1 MRISSVAMLMLASVL
16 HAGQL
21 DWFVYR
27 KLPGAEVVVEKEPA
41 TEREAIRFQYRR
53 GDSGHA
59 LIIANLEP
67 ALKVTAQHKLT
78 FWMRGEKGNGG
89 AQLGVMLSVPSRKKS
104 YCPGPSVATTSARW
118 RRHVLNLNTD
128 FGLPDAVHTV
138 SQIKFG
144 LGVKALN
151 EGDLARVWIRDV
163 AIVEAGDLSLGGA
176 GRDFVVTEVFRPVAP
191 SIDLPVVRVFSDMD
205 NEDRTT
211 RIHSPKHSAGIPEPV
226 SGPGYRHLLTL
237 PLDAQITQVDSLGER
252 PDVTV
257 VCRPVAG
264 TTEPEAINAWVE
276 SGGALLLYGA
286 CAGYGSLLPGKLALL
301 PHGAKRQGFSIGK
314 PGHSLFA
321 GIRWRKGITLVPF
334 GTFEPNAQA
343 TVLAS
348 FDDGTPAMVA
358 MARGK
363 GQVLFLNFGPGK
375 SLTDAQELY
384 DELAL
389 RALYWLAGHPDSA
402 LALPEIDRRLTD
414 ERRNREKSI
423 VRGTLAAAGIRSS
436 AGWRLGMS
444 EDNVGRFGWA
454 IDEGLLV
461 GNVNRHLQLTC
472 GDTSLGFA
480 FPSKPASKDSGEVGA
495 YAVPALNWVC
505 KTAQATVDGQRLTMR
520 QSMLTPF
527 VHYETEEPV
536 VRLTFGHAPTHAS
549 FPTKG
554 GVVARALDHPNA
566 LSDFARTAT
575 AGWLLVWEAGVSHP
589 LLLVFEKR
597 LGFFVEVADGAAM
610 ALVLRAPEH
619 VGTFLAGHPFGV
631 ERVDST
637 GWLTGV
643 PRAAAKRTA
652 FWHRAALAFPVG
664 CDEVF
669 RLDRAAG
676 RVRIA
681 NRFRYLVVEDAWGTR
696 PKKLAVLPPLIG
708 YALDRNLLVAD
719 CSRVRDTGLPTKYGM
734 LKVVEDS
741 EALAY
746 SLPMAPEE
754 RFAYVNSADEPDLSA
769 YINRQFENGVR
780 WSCGG
785 HVPYEDWKVEQ
796 SRQGLNYRNIDPF
809 SWSFGLA
816 TALQGRVFLN
826 DANREKLAERASRRF
841 SDPIERHQY
850 KTFARYREE
859 PFSGTRYPVLFNSFY
874 PNKTRYAG
882 TFGSRVIYGDENEAS
897 TLTLMLGYL
906 HAVQL
911 GNAGLVR
918 ANWSYFKQAARMM
931 LTTDDWA
938 AHASGCREYSAG
950 AWLDM
955 LNCEYPGMVYYARVA
970 EIAGDTAA
978 AEQGYYRAAKRMLPT
993 LMRLSFHEYA
1003 NRYRLA
1009 PFEARVVFGFNEPDG
1024 PLAAKAHLDGFNC
1037 AGAMDL
1043 TDFSQATCFPLL
1055 ALYATYAPETVQE
1068 YLDEVV
1074 RPSFLQNGKWSFHFP
1089 YVKAFAFLGASSDD
1103 LRKMVGDVDELRG
1116 ERARNDWPG
1125 MRQCD
1130 EVGAA
1135 IFRLRPDVYVASHAP
1150 AALLDAIYADADGRV
1165 ELTLEAPEED
1175 TLLKLVCRRPILD
1188 VACNGRD
1195 VPKRRWTH
1203 QGELFTVSL
1212 PKGRSQWLL
1221 RLGTGTVQPEAPK
1234 QRLWGWRGTR
1244 RQAKGLFPA
1253 RP

>member
-1 MRISSVAMLMLASVL
+1 MRILFLIVVALGVAGGLQ
-16 HAGQL
+16 AGQL

-27 KLPGAEVVVEKEPA
+27 DLPGAEVVVEKEPG

-67 ALKVTAQHKLT
+67 AMKVTAQHKLT
-78 FWMRGEKGNGG
+78 FWMRGETSNGG

-104 YCPGPSVATTSARW
+104 YCPGPSVTTTSARW
-118 RRHVLNLNTD
+118 RRYVLNLNTD
-128 FGLPDAVHTV
+128 FGLPDALHTV

-176 GRDFVVTEVFRPVAP
+176 GRDFVVTEVFRPAAP
-191 SIDLPVVRVFSDMD
+191 SIDLPVIRVFSDMD

-226 SGPGYRHLLTL
+226 SVPGYRHLLTL
-237 PLDAQITQVDSLGER
+237 PLDAQITQVDSLGES

-257 VCRPVAG
+257 VCRPIAG
-264 TTEPEAINAWVE
+264 STKPDIAKAWVE
-276 SGGALLLYGA
+276 SGGGLLLYGA
-286 CAGYGSLLPGKLALL
+286 CAGYESLLPGKLDVL
-301 PHGAKRQGFSIGK
+301 PHGGKRRRFRIGK
-314 PGHSLFA
+314 PDHPLFA
-321 GIRWRKGITLVPF
+321 GIRWRKGITVVPF
-334 GTFEPNAQA
+334 GTFAPDSRA
-343 TVLAS
+343 TVLAT
-348 FDDGTPAMVA
+348 FDDGTPAMVV

-375 SLTDAQELY
+375 SLTGVQEFY

-389 RALYWLAGHPDSA
+389 RAIYWLAGHPDRVS
-402 LALPEIDRRLTD
+402 ALPEIGRQLAAKG
-414 ERRNREKSI
+414 RNREQSI
-423 VRGTLAAAGIRSS
+423 VQHTLAAADIRNRG
-436 AGWRLGMS
+436 GWRLGMS

-461 GNVNRHLQLTC
+461 ANVNRHLQLTC
-472 GDTSLGFA
+472 GDTALGFA
-480 FPSKPASKDSGEVGA
+480 FPGKAGANGAAS
-495 YAVPALNWVC
+495 YAVPTVNWVC
-505 KTAQATVDGQRLTMR
+505 KTARATVDGHRITTR

-536 VRLTFGHAPTHAS
+536 VHLTFGHVPTHAS
-549 FPTKG
+549 FPTKS
-554 GVVARALDHPNA
+554 GVVTRALDQPNA
-566 LSDFARTAT
+566 LAGFADAAT
-575 AGWLLVWEAGVSHP
+575 AGWLLVWEADVSHP

-597 LGFFVEVADGAAM
+597 LRLSVAMADGAAT
-610 ALVLRAPEH
+610 ALVLQGAEQ
-619 VGTFLAGHPFGV
+619 VGTFLAGHPFGIEPVDGTNWPAAMPKGVV
-631 ERVDST
+631 ERVT
-637 GWLTGV
+637 
-643 PRAAAKRTA
+643 
-652 FWHRAALAFPVG
+652 FWHRASLAFPVG

-681 NRFRYLVVEDAWGTR
+681 NQFHYLTTEDAWGTR
-696 PKKLAVLPPLIG
+696 PKKLAVLPPLVG
-708 YALDRNLLVAD
+708 YALDRHSLVSD
-719 CSRVRDTGLPTKYGM
+719 CTRVRDTGLPTKYGM
-734 LKVVEDS
+734 LKVVEDR

-754 RFAYVNSADEPDLSA
+754 RFAYVNSADEPELSA

-785 HVPYEDWKVEQ
+785 HVPYEDWTVEQ
-796 SRQGLNYRNIDPF
+796 SRRGLNYRNIDPF
-809 SWSFGLA
+809 SWSFGLG

-882 TFGSRVIYGDENEAS
+882 TFGSSVIYGDENEAS

-911 GNAGLVR
+911 GDAGLVR
-918 ANWSYFKQAARMM
+918 ANWSYFRQAARMM

-938 AHASGCREYSAG
+938 AHSSGCREYSAG

-955 LNCEYPGMVYYARVA
+955 LNCEYAGMIYYARVA
-970 EIAGDTAA
+970 EIVGDAAA

-1009 PFEARVVFGFNEPDG
+1009 PFKARVVFGFNEPDG

-1055 ALYATYAPETVQE
+1055 ALYATYAPGPVQE
-1068 YLDEVV
+1068 YLNEVV
-1074 RPSFLQNGKWSFHFP
+1074 RPSFLQNGKWTFHFP

-1150 AALLDAIYADADGRV
+1150 AALLDAVYADAAGRV
-1165 ELTLEAPEED
+1165 ELTLEAPAEG

-1221 RLGTGTVQPEAPK
+1221 RLGTGTVRPEAS
-1234 QRLWGWRGTR
+1234 RHWLLRWREAKG
-1244 RQAKGLFPA
+1244 QAEGLFPP

>member
-1 MRISSVAMLMLASVL
+1 MRIPFLAVMVL
-16 HAGQL
+16 GVVGNLVAGQL
-21 DWFVYR
+21 DWFVYQD
-27 KLPGAEVVVEKEPA
+27 LPGAEVVAEKEPV
-41 TEREAIRFQYRR
+41 TGRDAIRFQYRR

-67 ALKVTAQHKLT
+67 PLKVTAQHKLT
-78 FWMRGEKGNGG
+78 FWMRGEKSNGG
-89 AQLGVMLSVPSRKKS
+89 ARLGVMLSVPSQKQS
-104 YCPGPSVATTSARW
+104 YRPGPSVVTTSARW
-118 RRHVLNLNTD
+118 RRYVFNLSTD

-138 SQIKFG
+138 SQLKFG
-144 LGVKALN
+144 LSVKTLSQ
-151 EGDLARVWIRDV
+151 GDMARVWIRDA
-163 AIVEAGDLSLGGA
+163 AIVEAGDLSLGGT
-176 GRDFVVTEVFRPVAP
+176 GRDFVVTKVFRKPIPA
-191 SIDLPVVRVFSDMD
+191 IDLPVIRVFSDMD

-211 RIHSPKHSAGIPEPV
+211 RIHSPKHSAGVPEPV

-237 PLDAQITQVDSLGER
+237 PLASQFTQVDSLGER

-257 VCRPVAG
+257 VCRPVAS
-264 TTEPEAINAWVE
+264 TTVPDEAVAWVE
-276 SGGALLLYGA
+276 SGGGLLLYGA
-286 CAGYGSLLPGKLALL
+286 CAGYESLLPGKLGLL
-301 PHGAKRQGFSIGK
+301 PHGGKRQTFRIGK
-314 PGHSLFA
+314 PNHPLFA
-321 GIRWRKGITLVPF
+321 GVRWREGITLVPF

-343 TVLAS
+343 TVLAT
-348 FDDGTPAMVA
+348 FADGTPAMVA
-358 MARGK
+358 MGRGK
-363 GQVLFLNFGPGK
+363 GRLLFLNFGPGK
-375 SLTDAQELY
+375 SLTAARELY

-389 RALYWLAGHPDSA
+389 RALYWLAGHPDSV
-402 LALPEIDRRLTD
+402 LALPEIDRRLAD
-414 ERRNREKSI
+414 QRQQREEDI
-423 VRGTLAAAGIRSS
+423 VRRTLAAAGIRDS

-480 FPSKPASKDSGEVGA
+480 FPGGSAEAGG

-505 KTAQATVDGQRLTMR
+505 KTAQATVDGHRLTMR

-527 VHYETEEPV
+527 VHYETDEPV
-536 VRLTFGHAPTHAS
+536 VHLTFGHAPTHAA
-549 FPTKG
+549 FPTKN
-554 GVVARALDHPNA
+554 GVVTRALDRPNA
-566 LSDFARTAT
+566 LAGFTDTAT
-575 AGWLLVWEAGVSHP
+575 AGWLLVWEPGVSHP

-597 LGFFVEVADGAAM
+597 LQLSVQVTDGAAT
-610 ALVLRAPEH
+610 ALVLW
-619 VGTFLAGHPFGV
+619 GSDQLGMFLAGHPFGV
-631 ERVDST
+631 ERVDGT
-637 GWLTGV
+637 TWPTGV
-643 PRAAAKRTA
+643 PKAAVERVT

-681 NRFRYLVVEDAWGTR
+681 NRFRYLMVEDAWGTR
-696 PKKLAVLPPLIG
+696 PKKLAVLPPLVG
-708 YALDRNLLVAD
+708 YALDRQTLVAD
-719 CSRVRDTGLPTKYGM
+719 CTRVKDTGLPTKYGM

-741 EALAY
+741 EALSY
-746 SLPMAPEE
+746 SLPMVPDE
-754 RFAYVNSADEPDLSA
+754 RFAYMNSADEPELSA
-769 YINRQFENGVR
+769 YLNRQFENGVR

-785 HVPYEDWKVEQ
+785 HVPYEDWTVEQ
-796 SRQGLNYRNIDPF
+796 SRRGLNYRNIDPF

-816 TALQGRVFLN
+816 TALQGRVFLSE
-826 DANREKLAERASRRF
+826 ANREKLAERASRRF

-859 PFSGTRYPVLFNSFY
+859 PFSGVRYPVLFNSFY

-882 TFGSRVIYGDENEAS
+882 PFGSNVIYGDENEAS

-918 ANWSYFKQAARMM
+918 ANWSYFKEAARMM

-938 AHASGCREYSAG
+938 AHSSGCREYSAG
-950 AWLDM
+950 AWIDM

-970 EIAGDTAA
+970 EIVGDTAA

-1009 PFEARVVFGFNEPDG
+1009 PFKARVVFGFNEPDG
-1024 PLAAKAHLDGFNC
+1024 PLAAKARIDGFNC

-1055 ALYATYAPETVQE
+1055 ALYATHAPKTVQE

-1074 RPSFLQNGKWSFHFP
+1074 RPSFLQDGKWTFHFP
-1089 YVKAFAFLGASSDD
+1089 YVKAFAFLGASAAD
-1103 LRKMVGDVDELRG
+1103 LRPMVRDVDEFRG
-1116 ERARNDWPG
+1116 ERSRNDWPG

-1135 IFRLRPDVYVASHAP
+1135 IFRLHPDVYVASHAP
-1150 AALLDAIYADADGRV
+1150 AALLDAVYADAAGRV
-1165 ELTLEAPEED
+1165 ELTLAAPAD
-1175 TLLKLVCRRPILD
+1175 DIPLKLVCRRPILA
-1188 VACNGRD
+1188 VACNGRP
-1195 VPKRRWTH
+1195 VPKRRWTR
-1203 QGELFTVSL
+1203 QGELFTVLL

-1221 RLGTGTVQPEAPK
+1221 RLGAGTVRPEAPRH
-1234 QRLWGWRGTR
+1234 RLWRWRRAKG
-1244 RQAKGLFPA
+1244 QEKGLFPP